1 MGTGV
6 DSRPWKWRATDW
18 TAAAVAG
25 FAAGAVLMVLDLIWS
40 AAYAPEGPWR
50 TAHMIAPIFTGPESL
65 KAADYKFSVGI
76 VALAL
81 ATHYV
86 LGIIG
91 GLVMAAGMVQFK
103 LDTMPGRAIVAGAC
117 FGAALY
123 VINFGIGV
131 RLFPWLA
138 ELRGAES
145 FAANVVY
152 GIVAA
157 LLYWRL
163 KWTAKDPPTRD
174 DRGALTGAGGGLGS
188 GEGSTALAVALVLLL
203 IGSVGFHFVSPWYF
217 TPVASNWDTIDQ
229 TISITFWVTGI
240 VFVAVGVFV
249 AVALL
254 RYRARAGHRAAYEPE
269 NKKLEWQLLWV
280 TAVGVAL
287 MLAPGLFV
295 WAKFVDVPKD
305 AAVVEVVAQQWNWS
319 YRMPGKDGK
328 LGTVDTRFVT
338 DQNPFGMNPGD
349 ARGHDDVLVS
359 SPELHLPIG
368 KPVKLLL
375 RSKDVLHNFSVAQIR
390 VKMDLVPGL
399 VTYLWFTPTRTG
411 IFDLLCEE
419 LCGIGHYAMRGR
431 IVVDEPDA
439 YQRWLDGQTT
449 NAQALARVPGNAEAG
464 KAAYAT
470 CAACHGAQG
479 EGTLALNAPKLS
491 GQGGWYLERQLKL
504 FKQGAR
510 GTHDKDIFGK
520 MMAPMVAALA
530 DDGAI
535 ADVAAYIATLP
546 DVAAAATVKG
556 DASRGRQRYV
566 TCAACHGADGGGIAA
581 TNAPR
586 LKGMSDWYMATQLK
600 NFRTGVRGGH
610 AQDLHGSQMAL
621 IAAMLADDAAVAD
634 IVAYIGTL

>member
-1 MGTGV
+1 MSTVV
-6 DSRPWKWRATDW
+6 DARRWQWRATDW

-40 AAYAPEGPWR
+40 AAFAPEGPWR
-50 TAHMIAPIFTGPESL
+50 TSYMIAPIFLGPESL
-65 KAADYKFSVGI
+65 KAADQSLSTGI
-76 VALAL
+76 VAIAL
-81 ATHYV
+81 ATHYA

-91 GLVMAAGMVQFK
+91 GLVMAAGMAQFK
-103 LDTMPGRAIVAGAC
+103 LDTMPGRAIVAGAG

-138 ELRGAES
+138 ELRGGAS
-145 FAANVVY
+145 FAANVLY

-163 KWTAKDPPTRD
+163 RWTAKDPPAR
-174 DRGALTGAGGGLGS
+174 GGGHERAATS
-188 GEGSTALAVALVLLL
+188 AGEGSTTLAVALILLL
-203 IGSVGFHFVSPWYF
+203 VGSVAFHFVSPWYF
-217 TPVASNWDTIDQ
+217 TPLASNWDTIDQ
-229 TISITFWVTGI
+229 TIGITFWVTGI

-254 RYRARAGHRAAYEPE
+254 RYHSRPGHRAAYEPE
-269 NKKLEWQLLWV
+269 NKKLEWRLLWV
-280 TAVGVAL
+280 TALGVAL

-295 WAKFVDVPKD
+295 WAKFVDVPAG
-305 AAVVEVVAQQWNWS
+305 AAVVEVVAQQWHWS
-319 YRMPGKDGK
+319 YRLPGKDGK
-328 LGTVDTRFVT
+328 LGTVDTRHVT
-338 DQNPFGMNPGD
+338 DQNPFGMNPND
-349 ARGHDDVLVS
+349 ANGQDDVLVS
-359 SPELHLPIG
+359 SPELHLPLG

-399 VTYLWFTPTRTG
+399 VTYIWFTPTRTG
-411 IFDLLCEE
+411 TFDLLCEE

-431 IVVDEPDA
+431 MVVDEPAA
-439 YQRWLDGQTT
+439 YQSWLDRQTT
-449 NAQALARVPGNAEAG
+449 HAQARARPPGDATAG

-470 CAACHGAQG
+470 CAACHGVQG
-479 EGTLALNAPKLS
+479 EGNLALNAPKLS

-510 GTHDKDIFGK
+510 GTHDKDVFGK
-520 MMAPMVAALA
+520 VMAPMAATLA
-530 DDGAI
+530 DDAAI
-535 ADVAAYIATLP
+535 ADVAAFISALP
-546 DVAAAATVKG
+546 DAPAQATVKG
-556 DASRGRQRYV
+556 DANRGRQRFA
-566 TCAACHGADGGGIAA
+566 TCAACHAADGRGIAA

-586 LKGMSDWYMATQLK
+586 LKGMSDWYLATQLK
-600 NFRTGVRGGH
+600 NFRAGIRGRH
-610 AQDLHGSQMAL
+610 AQDLHGPQMAL